1 MKSKESLFVKY
12 MKYFYQ
18 ISGPL
23 DEYRKH
29 EMERIGNNAFFFLYI
44 GELLTT
50 IIVLFI
56 SQVMGIRVSFYIL
69 LGVNI
74 WLMPLSIL
82 SYISWASKKAG
93 ISNNEIEVSN
103 VKQAKKR
110 IIFRSIFSSIGW
122 GLFMW
127 FALALFDTWQ
137 DPQVSFLANLE
148 MTIGFIMVFVIIM
161 IIATIFDKF
170 RKIKTF
176 KDD

>member
-1 MKSKESLFVKY
+1 

-29 EMERIGNNAFFFLYI
+29 EIERIGNNAFFFLYV
-44 GELLTT
+44 GELLAT
-50 IIVLFI
+50 IAVLFI
-56 SQVMGIRVSFYIL
+56 SQVIGIKAAFYIL
-69 LGVNI
+69 LGINI
-74 WLMPLSIL
+74 WVMPIAIL

-93 ISNNEIEVSN
+93 ISNNEIEISN
-103 VKQAKKR
+103 VKQVKKK
-110 IIFRSIFSSIGW
+110 IVLRSIFSSIGW

-127 FALALFDTWQ
+127 IALALFDTWQ
-137 DPQVSFLANLE
+137 DPQINLFSNLG
-148 MTIGFIMVFVIIM
+148 MTAGFFVLFVIVM
-161 IIATIFDKF
+161 IAATIFDKF